1 LTFTDGTYLSVFWFN
16 RMEIK
21 QKASLFA
28 AGTALALASSK
39 FAIGLGS
46 GSMAVVSSALDSL
59 LDVFMSTMNFIAIRK
74 AMQPPDEDHQYG
86 HSKVE
91 DFAGLMQSLVIVFSG
106 SVIIYRA
113 VQAFLQNKMIS
124 YSSLDFL
131 IMGISL
137 VFTIAICKVLI
148 KIANQTGSN
157 ALKADALHY
166 TSDLYSNSGAI
177 AAIALTYFT
186 GIIFFDLIFAVI
198 VGCIIII
205 SAIKIFISSFSGMMD
220 VRISPDILKEIQAII
235 DNMPYP
241 KVGYHELRTR
251 RSGSKKYVDFHLL
264 LCRKLHID
272 EAHELSNRVEND
284 IAGKIML
291 VDVVVHIEPC
301 EKECDLTEK
310 TCSMLKALSYEE
322 QLYHE

>member
-1 LTFTDGTYLSVFWFN
+1 MD
-16 RMEIK
+16 IK

-39 FAIGLGS
+39 FVIGLGS

-74 AMQPPDEDHQYG
+74 AMEPPDDVHQFG

-113 VQAFLQNKMIS
+113 IQVFLQNKLIA

-137 VFTIAICKVLI
+137 MFTIAISIVLS
-148 KIANQTGSN
+148 KIAKQTNSN
-157 ALKADALHY
+157 ALRADALHY

-177 AAIALTYFT
+177 AAIILTYFT
-186 GIIFFDLIFAVI
+186 RIIFFDLVFAVI
-198 VGCIIII
+198 IGFIIII
-205 SAIKIFISSFSGMMD
+205 SAIRIFINSFSGIMD
-220 VRISPDILKEIQAII
+220 VRISPNIEQEIQAII
-235 DNMPYP
+235 DNIPYP
-241 KVGYHELRTR
+241 KVGYHQLRTR
-251 RSGSKKYVDFHLL
+251 RSGSKKYIDFHLL

-310 TCSMLKALSYEE
+310 TCSMLKALPHEE
-322 QLYHE
+322 QTSTELCHG

>member
-1 LTFTDGTYLSVFWFN
+1 
-16 RMEIK
+16 MEIK

-28 AGTALALASSK
+28 AGTALTLATSK

-46 GSMAVVSSALDSL
+46 GSMAVISSALDSL

-86 HSKVE
+86 HSKIE

-106 SVIIYRA
+106 SIIIYRA
-113 VQAFLQNKMIS
+113 VQAFLQNKTIS

-137 VFTIAICKVLI
+137 AFTIAICKVLI
-148 KIANQTGSN
+148 KIAKQTGSN

-166 TSDLYSNSGAI
+166 SSDLYSNSGAI
-177 AAIALTYFT
+177 AAIVLTYFT
-186 GIIFFDLIFAVI
+186 GIIIFDLVFAVV
-198 VGCIIII
+198 VGCIIIF

-220 VRISPDILKEIQAII
+220 VRISPSIVKEIQSII
-235 DNMPYP
+235 DGMPYP
-241 KVGYHELRTR
+241 TVGYHELRTR
-251 RSGSKKYVDFHLL
+251 RSGSKKYIDFHLL

-272 EAHELSNRVEND
+272 EAHELTNKVENE
-284 IAGKIML
+284 IAEKVML
-291 VDVVVHIEPC
+291 VDVIVHTEPC
-301 EKECDLTEK
+301 DRECDLTEK

-322 QLYHE
+322 QLYRR

>member
-1 LTFTDGTYLSVFWFN
+1 MD
-16 RMEIK
+16 IK

-39 FAIGLGS
+39 FVIGLGS

-74 AMQPPDEDHQYG
+74 AMEPPDDVHQFG

-113 VQAFLQNKMIS
+113 IQVFLQNKLIA
-124 YSSLDFL
+124 YSSLGFL

-137 VFTIAICKVLI
+137 MFTIAISIVLS
-148 KIANQTGSN
+148 KIAKQTNSN
-157 ALKADALHY
+157 ALRADALHY

-177 AAIALTYFT
+177 AAIILTYFT
-186 GIIFFDLIFAVI
+186 RIIFFDLVFAVI
-198 VGCIIII
+198 IGFIIII
-205 SAIKIFISSFSGMMD
+205 SAIRIFINSFSGIMD
-220 VRISPDILKEIQAII
+220 VRISPNIEQEIQAII
-235 DNMPYP
+235 DNIPYP
-241 KVGYHELRTR
+241 KVGYHQLRTR
-251 RSGSKKYVDFHLL
+251 RSGSKKYIDFHLL

-310 TCSMLKALSYEE
+310 TCSMLKALPHEE
-322 QLYHE
+322 QTSTELCHG

>member
-1 LTFTDGTYLSVFWFN
+1 MD
-16 RMEIK
+16 IK

-59 LDVFMSTMNFIAIRK
+59 LDVFMSFMNFIAIRK
-74 AMQPPDEDHQYG
+74 AMEPPDDVHQYG
-86 HSKVE
+86 HSKIE

-106 SVIIYRA
+106 SIIIYRA
-113 VQAFLQNKMIS
+113 VQVFLQNKTIA

-137 VFTIAICKVLI
+137 VFTIAICKVLS

-166 TSDLYSNSGAI
+166 KSDLYSNSGAI
-177 AAIALTYFT
+177 AAIGLTYFT
-186 GIIFFDLIFAVI
+186 GIIFFDLVFAVI
-198 VGCIIII
+198 VGCIIIF
-205 SAIKIFISSFSGMMD
+205 SAIKIFISSLSGMMD
-220 VRISPDILKEIQAII
+220 VRISPSIVKEIQAII

-251 RSGSKKYVDFHLL
+251 RSGSKKYIDFHLL

-301 EKECDLTEK
+301 ERECDLTEK
-310 TCSMLKALSYEE
+310 TCSILKTLSYED
-322 QLYHE
+322 QLCHK

>member
-1 LTFTDGTYLSVFWFN
+1 MD
-16 RMEIK
+16 IK

-39 FAIGLGS
+39 FAVGLGS

-59 LDVFMSTMNFIAIRK
+59 LDVFMSFMNFIAIRK

-86 HSKVE
+86 HSKIE

-113 VQAFLQNKMIS
+113 VQAFFQNKMIS

-137 VFTIAICKVLI
+137 VFTIAICIVLS
-148 KIANQTGSN
+148 KIAKQTGSN
-157 ALKADALHY
+157 ALRADALHY

-186 GIIFFDLIFAVI
+186 GIIFFDLVFAVI
-198 VGCIIII
+198 VGCIIIF

-220 VRISPDILKEIQAII
+220 VRISPDI
-235 DNMPYP
+235 
-241 KVGYHELRTR
+241 
-251 RSGSKKYVDFHLL
+251 
-264 LCRKLHID
+264 
-272 EAHELSNRVEND
+272 VEGD
-284 IAGKIML
+284 SS
-291 VDVVVHIEPC
+291 DHRQY
-301 EKECDLTEK
+301 
-310 TCSMLKALSYEE
+310 ALSKSGIS
-322 QLYHE
+322 